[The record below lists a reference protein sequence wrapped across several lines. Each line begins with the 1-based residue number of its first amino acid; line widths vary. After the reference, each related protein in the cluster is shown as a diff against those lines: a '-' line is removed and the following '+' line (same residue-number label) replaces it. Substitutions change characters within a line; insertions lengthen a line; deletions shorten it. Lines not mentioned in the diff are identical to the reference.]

1 MIVNIG
7 YIFDFN
13 CVVILMLN
21 FVYRCI
27 FSFVLLI
34 LCILS
39 LYFLMYISLFIYDI
53 VRLVFK
59 ILVVF

>member
-34 LCILS
+34 LCIS
-39 LYFLMYISLFIYDI
+39 LYFLMCKSLFMYDI